1 MKIYHICSFF
11 LYSLRKILYNKTENK
26 NEERR
31 VWLFKLLNIS
41 YKRNMNYTKTEIK
54 QGINLHNINTNK
66 FKTNLFAVFLA
77 TPLTRENVTKTA
89 LLAAVLR
96 RGTNNIKS
104 QDLISK
110 KLEEMY
116 GASFDCGIEK
126 TGDNHI
132 IKFYLEAIN
141 EDFLPQKEELNKKSI
156 DILFDIIFNPLAQNG
171 EFNAEYVESEK
182 AKLKQIIEGK
192 IDNKR
197 AYSFERCIEEMFKG
211 EAYGLYKFGYIE
223 DLEKITAKNLYEYYK
238 ELLQRCKIDI
248 FVSGNFENNNINE
261 IIKNNEEISKL
272 EERKPEYIVN
282 KEEAEVR
289 KAEKEKVVEEKMKV
303 GQGNL
308 VIGLSLNSRME
319 NEKFVASVYNAIL
332 GGGANSKLFQNV
344 REKNSLAY
352 TAGSTFRRQKN
363 TIFVRCGIEIDN
375 YNKALETIKEQIED
389 MKNGEFTTEDI
400 ENAKKLIIA
409 SVKGISSE
417 QDTEITY
424 YYGQELSDSF
434 TSIEEYIDKISKV
447 SKDNLLEL
455 AKEIWL
461 NTIYFLRD

>member
-1 MKIYHICSFF
+1 MQFAKF
-11 LYSLRKILYNKTENK
+11 K
-26 NEERR
+26 ERS

-223 DLEKITAKNLYEYYK
+223 DLEKITAKNLYAYYK

-248 FVSGNFENNNINE
+248 FVSGNFEDNNINE
-261 IIKNNEEISKL
+261 TIKNNEEISKL
-272 EERKPEYIVN
+272 EERSPEYIVN

-332 GGGANSKLFQNV
+332 G
-344 REKNSLAY
+344 
-352 TAGSTFRRQKN
+352 
-363 TIFVRCGIEIDN
+363 
-375 YNKALETIKEQIED
+375 
-389 MKNGEFTTEDI
+389 
-400 ENAKKLIIA
+400 
-409 SVKGISSE
+409 
-417 QDTEITY
+417 
-424 YYGQELSDSF
+424 
-434 TSIEEYIDKISKV
+434 
-447 SKDNLLEL
+447 
-455 AKEIWL
+455 
-461 NTIYFLRD
+461 

>member
-132 IKFYLEAIN
+132 IKFYL
-141 EDFLPQKEELNKKSI
+141 
-156 DILFDIIFNPLAQNG
+156 
-171 EFNAEYVESEK
+171 
-182 AKLKQIIEGK
+182 KL
-192 IDNKR
+192 
-197 AYSFERCIEEMFKG
+197 
-211 EAYGLYKFGYIE
+211 L
-223 DLEKITAKNLYEYYK
+223 
-238 ELLQRCKIDI
+238 
-248 FVSGNFENNNINE
+248 
-261 IIKNNEEISKL
+261 
-272 EERKPEYIVN
+272 
-282 KEEAEVR
+282 
-289 KAEKEKVVEEKMKV
+289 
-303 GQGNL
+303 
-308 VIGLSLNSRME
+308 
-319 NEKFVASVYNAIL
+319 
-332 GGGANSKLFQNV
+332 
-344 REKNSLAY
+344 
-352 TAGSTFRRQKN
+352 
-363 TIFVRCGIEIDN
+363 
-375 YNKALETIKEQIED
+375 
-389 MKNGEFTTEDI
+389 
-400 ENAKKLIIA
+400 
-409 SVKGISSE
+409 
-417 QDTEITY
+417 
-424 YYGQELSDSF
+424 
-434 TSIEEYIDKISKV
+434 
-447 SKDNLLEL
+447 
-455 AKEIWL
+455 
-461 NTIYFLRD
+461 